1 MKKILLSLFVVSLL
15 FTVTGCLGKE
25 KSVKKKDNSKK
36 IYGVVEEYSSMDDT
50 TKKYSDYK
58 YDKKTGLIEEYKEQ
72 NGAYTTTYKLS
83 YDDNKNLI
91 KKEEIFKDTLT
102 ATYTYNSDNTIS
114 KLSYTSTN
122 PSNIDHGKVFEYRDY
137 KKDDKD
143 RVISYSTYNITRDNY
158 KMDYTFKYDNKDRV
172 IEETQTTD
180 KSSYTIK
187 YKYDKNGNK
196 IETKTYKGNS
206 SFSTFYKTYKYK
218 VIGTYKK

>member
-1 MKKILLSLFVVSLL
+1 MKKILLSLFIVSLL
-15 FTVTGCLGKE
+15 FIVTGCLGKE

-58 YDKKTGLIEEYKEQ
+58 YDKKTGLIEGYKEQ

-91 KKEEIFKDTLT
+91 KKEEISKDTLT

-122 PSNIDHGKVFEYRDY
+122 PNNIDHGKVFEYRDY

-196 IETKTYKGNS
+196 IEAKTYKGNS
-206 SFSTFYKTYKYK
+206 SYSTFYKTYKYK

>member
-1 MKKILLSLFVVSLL
+1 MKKVLLVLITIALL
-15 FTVTGCLGKE
+15 FTVGGCFNKKE
-25 KSVKKKDNSKK
+25 NVKKDNYKK
-36 IYGVVEEYSSMDDT
+36 VYGVVEEYSSMDDS
-50 TKKYSDYK
+50 TKRYSDYK

-91 KKEEIFKDTLT
+91 KKEEISKDTLT
-102 ATYTYNSDNTIS
+102 STYTYNSDNTIS
-114 KLSYTSTN
+114 KLSYNSTN
-122 PSNIDHGKVFEYRDY
+122 PSNIDHGKVFEYKDY

-143 RVISYSTYNITRDNY
+143 RVISYTTYNITRDNY
-158 KMDYTFKYDNKDRV
+158 KMDYTFKYDSKNRI

-196 IETKTYKGNS
+196 IEAKTYKGNNS
-206 SFSTFYKTYKYK
+206 YSTFYRTYKYK
-218 VIGTYKK
+218 VIGKYKK